1 MSRVDNEILFAQM
14 NWRYACKKFDSTKT
28 IREADWNILCESLRL
43 SSSSYGLQPWKFVVV
58 QSPEL
63 RQQLLPLSWG
73 QTPVT
78 DASHFVV
85 FTYKEKMDEAHI
97 TKFIEQTAKV
107 RGVDA
112 AGLEGYKK
120 MMIGDLVQGP
130 RSQVINWWAQ
140 RQSYIAMGSF
150 LTTAALME
158 IDTLPMEGLDPAG
171 YDKVLELEGTG
182 YKTVAAIACG
192 YRAADDKYALAK
204 KVRFDMQDVVTYK

>member
-1 MSRVDNEILFAQM
+1 MARVDNEVLFNQM

-28 IREADWNILCESLRL
+28 IREADWNILAETLRL
-43 SSSSYGLQPWKFVVV
+43 TASSYGLQPWKFVIV
-58 QSPEL
+58 QNTEL

-78 DASHFVV
+78 EASHFVV
-85 FTYKEKMDEAHI
+85 ITYKEKMDEEHI
-97 TKFIEQTAKV
+97 TKFIEQTAKT
-107 RGVDA
+107 RGIDA

-120 MMIGDLVQGP
+120 MMLGDLVSGP
-130 RSQVINWWAQ
+130 RSEVINWWAQ

-171 YDKVLELEGTG
+171 YDKVLGLEGSG

-192 YRAADDKYALAK
+192 YRSADDKYASAK
-204 KVRFDMQDVVTYK
+204 KVRFDMKDVVVYK